1 MCVAEGT
8 EATGEDKVMGRRV
21 KPLIV
26 SGMGDDDDEDGFF
39 WRFVREL
46 VIAGG

>member
-8 EATGEDKVMGRRV
+8 EVTGEGKVMGRRV

-26 SGMGDDDDEDGFF
+26 SGMGDDEEEGFF
-39 WRFVREL
+39 FRFVREL
-46 VIAGG
+46 VIAGD